1 MPTFEEIQDAV
12 WDTVINGA
20 QAREI
25 LRAFLEYSR
34 LGGGSSWNRP
44 FRGVQYRRW
53 FYSNWL
59 PQPAADLPQSPIR
72 VVRGRIAPGNGHPG
86 ALRPP
91 TPRRRTPRGEPTLD
105 HVGARSDHP
114 IARTPWS
121 ETTGRGPEHT
131 SVDEDIEAILVA
143 MLLLDED

>member
-53 FYSNWL
+53 FYSNWM
-59 PQPAADLPQSPIR
+59 PQPAEDLPQSQIR
-72 VVRGRIAPGNGHPG
+72 VVRGRLVPADDDPG
-86 ALRPP
+86 ALRAPK
-91 TPRRRTPRGEPTLD
+91 TRHRSSLRGEPTLD
-105 HVGARSDHP
+105 HGGISASLGEV
-114 IARTPWS
+114 
-121 ETTGRGPEHT
+121 TGRGREHT
-131 SVDEDIEAILVA
+131 TLDEDMEALLVA